1 MKTLFRVLFSG
12 AVLLVGVLTG
22 LRAFGQGG
30 ATGAISGSVVDTSGG
45 SVAGADVQIID
56 ARTEVVVRKLSTGS
70 DGSFVVPLL
79 PPATYSVVVDKA
91 GFARARADGIEVRV
105 TETTKL
111 TITLKPGEVS
121 EKVEISAQ
129 VTTVDTSNATTGQS
143 LGTETVR
150 CGKNLCERAARGQQQ
165 LLDRRNQRDG
175 LQRGAELLCSP
186 PESRCHPGI
195 QGTDVFV

>member
-79 PPATYSVVVDKA
+79 PPATYSVVVNKS
-91 GFARARADGIEVRV
+91 GFSQAKADGIAVRV
-105 TETTKL
+105 TETTRV
-111 TITLKPGEVS
+111 TITLKPGAVS
-121 EKVEISAQ
+121 ERVEISAQ
-129 VTTVDTSNATTGQS
+129 VTTVETTNATTGQS
-143 LGTETVR
+143 RSEERRV
-150 CGKNLCERAARGQQQ
+150 GKE
-165 LLDRRNQRDG
+165 
-175 LQRGAELLCSP
+175 
-186 PESRCHPGI
+186 
-195 QGTDVFV
+195 